1 MRNKLFDILF
11 VPAYLEGHFFLK
23 AIFAAVYV
31 LFKQVGDLVRI
42 PMLLSVNI
50 MLLLLNMRENPCAVK
65 EINILRTATLSGTV
79 WAGIASLLF
88 VTQLQSTASDCGGK
102 GFLLLLFLT
111 GWVMIFSGAT
121 YIGYFVR
128 QPVNDVLAHTFLE
141 LERQVE
147 AANKA
152 GRLGPLVGI
161 DRRPI
166 LLNGSKISIRDAIR
180 DWPSTSKRIKANAV
194 KQARQEA
201 AERVKQKENRKIGS
215 WNIRERARTLG
226 NMVTHRP
233 VGDRESIDLD
243 GIEMGARK
251 RGSVS
256 EMLGASTSKGLI
268 SDDELSAI
276 YALNVK
282 VLENIRLPH
291 IVHSCC

>member
-1 MRNKLFDILF
+1 
-11 VPAYLEGHFFLK
+11 
-23 AIFAAVYV
+23 
-31 LFKQVGDLVRI
+31 
-42 PMLLSVNI
+42 
-50 MLLLLNMRENPCAVK
+50 
-65 EINILRTATLSGTV
+65 
-79 WAGIASLLF
+79 
-88 VTQLQSTASDCGGK
+88 
-102 GFLLLLFLT
+102 
-111 GWVMIFSGAT
+111 MIFSGAT

-201 AERVKQKENRKIGS
+201 AERVKQKESRKIGS